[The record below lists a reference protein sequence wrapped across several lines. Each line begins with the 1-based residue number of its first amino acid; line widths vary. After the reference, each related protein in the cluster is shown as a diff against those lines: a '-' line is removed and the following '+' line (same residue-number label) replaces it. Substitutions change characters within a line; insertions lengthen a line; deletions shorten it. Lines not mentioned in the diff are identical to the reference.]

1 VAAVL
6 FELAKRGFAHY
17 VTSFPTY
24 EAIYGAMA
32 TIPIFLVWVYLS
44 WMVVLLGAEFA
55 HCLRIFH
62 WREVNPRGHPLGL
75 VDALQV
81 LLLLDEAAGK
91 GDALSGHQLTLSR
104 PGWREDHVEEL
115 LDRML
120 DLHWV
125 HQTRDGRWSLARR
138 LVDLRL
144 CEVVSRGG
152 FVLPDAEGGPWPLP
166 AALTERL
173 CMANQAVGEKL
184 DVALAEF
191 RLARAEAAA
200 LHMQRSNGGS
210 PG

>member
-1 VAAVL
+1 
-6 FELAKRGFAHY
+6 
-17 VTSFPTY
+17 
-24 EAIYGAMA
+24 MA

-62 WREVNPRGHPLGL
+62 WREANPRGHPLGL
-75 VDALQV
+75 VDALHL

-91 GDALSGHQLTLSR
+91 GEALSGRQLTLAQ

-115 LDRML
+115 LGQML

-138 LVDLRL
+138 LVDLSL
-144 CEVVSRGG
+144 YEVVSRGG
-152 FVLPDAEGGPWPLP
+152 FVLPDAQCGPWPLP

-173 CMANQAVGEKL
+173 TRANQAVEAKL

-191 RLARAEAAA
+191 RLARADAAP
-200 LHMQRSNGGS
+200 LHAYRSGGGK